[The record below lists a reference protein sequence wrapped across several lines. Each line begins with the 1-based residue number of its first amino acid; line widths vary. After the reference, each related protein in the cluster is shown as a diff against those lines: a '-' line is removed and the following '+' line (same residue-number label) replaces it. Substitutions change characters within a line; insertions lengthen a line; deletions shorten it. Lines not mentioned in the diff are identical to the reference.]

1 MSCCRRGV
9 KFPRS
14 RPSQTTTSC
23 VNCHRSLRQEAA
35 AAIGKK
41 SMEVPV
47 RGAVSF
53 TAEIKCECGFTNR
66 IPLTF
71 TKR

>member
-1 MSCCRRGV
+1 MSCCRRGA
-9 KFPRS
+9 KFPRT
-14 RPSQTTTSC
+14 RPNQNTAC
-23 VNCHRSLRQEAA
+23 ANCHRSLRTEAA

-41 SMEVPV
+41 SMEVQI
-47 RGAVSF
+47 RGLVSF
-53 TAEIKCECGFTNR
+53 TAVISCECGFTNR